1 MQRTIKNITP
11 LTIREAELRAK
22 RVAAY
27 ARVSSGKDAM
37 LHSLSAQVS
46 HYSGLIQKTPGWEY
60 AGVYADEA
68 TTGTKDTRSEFQRL
82 LEDCRAGKID
92 LIITKSISRFARNT
106 LTTLQ
111 TIREL
116 RALNVD
122 VYFEEQNIHTLG
134 GDGEFLLTL
143 LAVYAQE
150 EARSVSENQKWRIKA
165 NYEQGLPWSI
175 SMYGYKLV
183 NGVLE
188 IVPEEAEIIRLAADL
203 YLEGNGGLNIARV
216 LRQAGVRGK
225 RGGEMRE
232 NAIRELLFNEKI
244 AGDML
249 LQKKYVN
256 DPIEKRLCINRGEKP
271 QYYVTNSHEPIL
283 DRDIYRRIL
292 AERERRAA
300 KYRPVDSRGPRRTY
314 PFTGIMTCEQCGAY
328 YRRKTANAGGKYEKI
343 VWICSTFNSKGKAF
357 CPSKQVPER
366 LLHDT
371 AARALGLPTF
381 NEAVFSER
389 VAEIRVPENG
399 TLVFICRD
407 GSAITETWDNPSRRE
422 SWSPE
427 MKQRAREQALR
438 RNYREG
444 GAAQ

>member
-1 MQRTIKNITP
+1 MQRIIKNITP
-11 LTIREAELRAK
+11 LAIREAELRAK

-37 LHSLSAQVS
+37 LHSLSAQIS

-68 TTGTKDTRSEFQRL
+68 ISGTKNTRSEFQRL
-82 LEDCRAGKID
+82 LDDCRAGKID
-92 LIITKSISRFARNT
+92 MIITKSVSRFARNT
-106 LTTLQ
+106 LTTLR

-134 GDGEFLLTL
+134 GDGELLLTL

-150 EARSVSENQKWRIKA
+150 EARSVSENQKWRIKS

-175 SMYGYKLV
+175 TMYGYKLV

-188 IVPEEAEIIRLAADL
+188 IVPEEAEILRLAADL
-203 YLEGNGGLNIARV
+203 YLEGNGGINLSRA
-216 LRQAGVRGK
+216 LCCAGARGK

-232 NAIRELLFNEKI
+232 NVIRGLLFNEKV

-256 DPIEKRLCINRGEKP
+256 DPIEKKLCINRGEKP
-271 QYYVTNSHEPIL
+271 QYFVTNSHEPII
-283 DRDIYRRIL
+283 DRETYERIL

-300 KYRPVDSRGPRRTY
+300 KYRPVESRGPRQTY
-314 PFTGIMTCEQCGAY
+314 PFTGKMVCGKCGAHF
-328 YRRKTANAGGKYEKI
+328 RRKIANAGGKYRRA
-343 VWICSTFNSKGKAF
+343 VWICTTFNTKGKAY
-357 CPSKQVPER
+357 CPSQQIPEDI
-366 LLHDT
+366 LSSI
-371 AARALGLPTF
+371 AARVLGLTEF
-381 NEAVFSER
+381 DEAVFTKM
-389 VAEIRVPENG
+389 VVEIRVPENG
-399 TLVFICRD
+399 TLIFILRD
-407 GSAITETWDNPSRRE
+407 GTEITETWENKSRRD

-427 MKQRAREQALR
+427 MKQQAREHALR
-438 RNYREG
+438 HNHRKG
-444 GAAQ
+444 GAE